1 MEPYHTHTDPKIGQ
15 DTLHHSARYPSQ
27 LVLPVME

>member
-15 DTLHHSARYPSQ
+15 DTLHHSYPLQ